1 MQFVNR
7 SQIYRSYIIGI
18 CTAVL
23 ILPSLSAYGQEKN
36 LLQLMQTCDV
46 VDLSLTIREDYPCF
60 WPDNVHFQRWT
71 FSWYEPVK
79 GVHDGNS
86 KPSKGAYYAQAYVMD
101 GHTGTQVDFPP
112 HFIPPPG
119 SGLPFAGEAGTMTGE
134 KYPLKNLMGPA
145 AVVDVRDILDKS
157 APGTSPNITVKMMKE
172 WENKHGKLK
181 KGEVVIFYSGYVEKY
196 YLPFPEGDRMAVK
209 PFKEKSTPG
218 WPAPTPELMEYL
230 YQSGVMHVGLD
241 SPSMGAVEGGQA
253 SHVAG
258 LKHGMSYTEMLVN
271 LGELPPRG
279 AFFMSLPLKIIDQGA
294 ADCRSMAFKPK
305 GSKAIGK

>member
-1 MQFVNR
+1 MKMKSFSGKFR
-7 SQIYRSYIIGI
+7 SVLLVFAA
-18 CTAVL
+18 AVVFL
-23 ILPSLSAYGQEKN
+23 LPFSAFSQN
-36 LLQLMQTCDV
+36 VDLNQLLTTCDV

-60 WPDNVHFQRWT
+60 WPDNIHLQRWT

-86 KPSKGAYYAQAYVMD
+86 LPSKGAYYAQGYVID

-119 SGLPFAGEAGTMTGE
+119 SGLPFAGEAGAMTGE
-134 KYPLKNLMGPA
+134 KYPLENLMGPA
-145 AVVDVRDILDKS
+145 VVVDVRAILDKS
-157 APGTSPNITVKMMKE
+157 APGTSPKITVDMMKK
-172 WENKHGKLK
+172 WEAEHGTLK
-181 KGEVVIFYSGYVEKY
+181 KGEAVLFYSGYVDKY

-230 YQSGVMHVGLD
+230 FQRGIMHVGVD
-241 SPSMGAVEGGQA
+241 CPSVGAVENGQP

-258 LKHGMSYTEMLVN
+258 LKHGMCYSEMLVN
-271 LGELPPRG
+271 LGDLPPRG
-279 AFFMSLPLKIIDQGA
+279 AFFMALPVKIIDQGA
-294 ADCRSMAFKPK
+294 ALCRAMAFRPR
-305 GSKAIGK
+305 GSAVIGK